1 MQDKR
6 PPLVTPS
13 TGDAADRSLVDDL
26 RHLIDDSKT
35 LVEAE
40 LAYQKSR
47 AVVAGV
53 GIKGVVTYIA
63 LAATLIVFALVALTV
78 GLVIGLTPWL
88 GALGATAVVTLG
100 LLGVA
105 AICGWVGKSRWAAM
119 ARHLTGTSDRPK
131 DGGT

>member
-1 MQDKR
+1 M
-6 PPLVTPS
+6 
-13 TGDAADRSLVDDL
+13 
-26 RHLIDDSKT
+26 
-35 LVEAE
+35 
-40 LAYQKSR
+40 
-47 AVVAGV
+47 
-53 GIKGVVTYIA
+53 VTYIA

-88 GALGATAVVTLG
+88 GALGATAAVTLG